1 MLKIHT
7 VNLEEETYQTA
18 ILLLGADQRKFS
30 ELVRDF
36 LTYFVSNC
44 DRELTTTEL
53 RTLAKKFAL
62 EKRAAL
68 MQQQKITGTS
78 EEEQKK
84 IDAIREKRRSAIRE
98 AVRQEVNRIGNDRF
112 RRYFLEDHYGDYQ
125 RIQDDTIAVISKS
138 SGQPVELSD
147 VITAY
152 KEVRAS

>member
-1 MLKIHT
+1 MTRTSVILDPKIQVLAEDKHQRIFHEKM
-7 VNLEEETYQTA
+7 NYSAFFRACLESWVYSKDDHRPLWEQASDIVEQIKKEA
-18 ILLLGADQRKFS
+18 
-30 ELVRDF
+30 
-36 LTYFVSNC
+36 
-44 DRELTTTEL
+44 RE
-53 RTLAKKFAL
+53 
-62 EKRAAL
+62 
-68 MQQQKITGTS
+68 QQQIQQFESEKSEKEKI
-78 EEEQKK
+78 
-84 IDAIREKRRSAIRE
+84 RSSSIRE